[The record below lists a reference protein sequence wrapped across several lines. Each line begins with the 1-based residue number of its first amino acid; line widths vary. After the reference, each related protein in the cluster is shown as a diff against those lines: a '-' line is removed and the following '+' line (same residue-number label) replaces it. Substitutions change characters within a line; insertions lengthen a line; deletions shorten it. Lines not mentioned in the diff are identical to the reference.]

1 MVAVVKPEKIQIVV
15 TGGTIDKVYD
25 KIEGQ
30 LVFQK
35 TMVESLLKQARCRV
49 PVGLTKVML
58 KDSLHMSDGD
68 RELVLAAVR
77 KLRAQRVIVTHG
89 TDTMA
94 ETARVLGRA
103 GLKKTV
109 VLFGAMIPY
118 AFGNSDAV
126 FNFGTAVA
134 AVQTLPP
141 GVYLTM
147 NGRVFA
153 WDNVRKNRKDG
164 VFETVKDE
172 TLQEWLEDQED
183 IESALRALKEGGKP
197 IPWAKLKKQLGLK

>member
-1 MVAVVKPEKIQIVV
+1 MVTPDKIQIVI

-35 TMVESLLKQARCRV
+35 TMIEAMLAQSRCRV

-58 KDSLHMSDGD
+58 KDSLHMDDED
-68 RELVLAAVR
+68 RDQVLEAVR
-77 KLRAQRVIVTHG
+77 RLRTRQVIISHG
-89 TDTMA
+89 TDTMV

-103 GLKKTV
+103 GLAKTV

-118 AFGNSDAV
+118 AFGNSDAL
-126 FNFGTAVA
+126 FNFGSAVA

-141 GVYLTM
+141 SVYVTM
-147 NGRVFA
+147 NGRVFD
-153 WDNVRKNRKDG
+153 WDNVRKDRKAG
-164 VFETVKDE
+164 VFEE
-172 TLQEWLEDQED
+172 IRRRLNPCGSRSIML
-183 IESALRALKEGGKP
+183 
-197 IPWAKLKKQLGLK
+197 